1 MKGIKHRLNLDKLTL
16 CYIAPKEVVDDLE
29 NTKEWICDGF
39 RIDKLDNI
47 ETNNEVYLKIS
58 ILEPNM
64 EIKYKEYAIIK
75 IGNKFE
81 KEEDEKRYVWIM
93 IDNKIFYGYS
103 KYSNDLSYIYYIAD
117 FLRLEFNNI
126 TEIHIALNSNINW
139 FVKVKRA
146 IRNLSLIP
154 IILNKKYIN
163 EKEII
168 DKILYLHTADRKR
181 YRTDTMIIKN
191 AEKDMEIDL
200 YDKTNEIIETNKEY
214 IKDDFGGNTRIFR
227 NEVRL
232 KKTALK
238 NYLDKKGLN
247 WEDFYMRLIDFNFL
261 FDVFNFFQNKIIRFT
276 NKKRETISVLEL

>member
-1 MKGIKHRLNLDKLTL
+1 MKGIKHRLNIDKLTL
-16 CYIAPKEVVDDLE
+16 CYIAPKSVVDDLE
-29 NTKEWICDGF
+29 NTTEWVCDGF
-39 RIDKLDNI
+39 RIDKIDNL
-47 ETNNEVYLKIS
+47 ESNNETFLKLS
-58 ILEPNM
+58 ILAPDEEP
-64 EIKYKEYAIIK
+64 EYKEYAVIK

-81 KEEDEKRYVWIM
+81 KDDDEKRYVWMM
-93 IDNKIFYGYS
+93 IDNKVFYGYK
-103 KYSNDLSYIYYIAD
+103 KYSNNLSYIYYIAD
-117 FLRLEFNNI
+117 YLKLEFNNI

-139 FVKVKRA
+139 FSKVKRA

-154 IILNKKYIN
+154 IILNKKYPK

-200 YDKTNEIIETNKEY
+200 YDKTNEIIESNKEY
-214 IKDDFGGNTRIFR
+214 IKDDFGGNTNIFR

-238 NYLDKKGLN
+238 DYLDYKGIN
-247 WEDFYMRLIDFNFL
+247 WEDFYMRLIDFDFL
-261 FDVFNFFQNKIIRFT
+261 FDVYFYFQNKIIRFT
-276 NKKRETISVLEL
+276 NQKRESISILEL